1 VTFTMPFDEELFAL
15 AMDHSSSPE
24 LPALKKRFAGFS
36 ICKDMATAAAFG
48 YLAAM
53 RDAEKQ
59 EEKEEEE
66 VTVFDQVCAVMEQ
79 LLEGQ
84 YGSCSEEAVDL
95 TMGIIYN
102 WLHKQF
108 IKEGYSGPVFDTLAE
123 CFGPFVKPGVIH

>member
-53 RDAEKQ
+53 RDAKKIEDEQ
-59 EEKEEEE
+59 FAPSIGDQICSVLEDCRREEE
-66 VTVFDQVCAVMEQ
+66 TVEEGMEII
-79 LLEGQ
+79 
-84 YGSCSEEAVDL
+84 
-95 TMGIIYN
+95 MGLIFG
-102 WLHKQF
+102 WLK
-108 IKEGYSGPVFDTLAE
+108 KEFNENGYSGDVIAILEESFS
-123 CFGPFVKPGVIH
+123 FYVKPGVI

>member
-66 VTVFDQVCAVMEQ
+66 MTVFDQVCAVMDD
-79 LLEGQ
+79 LLEEDGC
-84 YGSCSEEAVDL
+84 SCTEEAVDL

-102 WLHKQF
+102 WLHERF
-108 IKEGYSGPVFDTLAE
+108 VEEGFSGPVFDTLAE
-123 CFGPFVKPGVIH
+123 SFGPFVKPGVIK

>member
-1 VTFTMPFDEELFAL
+1 MPFHEELFAL
-15 AMDHSSSPE
+15 SMDYAGSPE
-24 LPALKKRFAGFS
+24 LPALKKRFEGFS

-66 VTVFDQVCAVMEQ
+66 VTVFDQVCAVMDD
-79 LLEGQ
+79 LLEENGC
-84 YGSCSEEAVDL
+84 SCTEEAVDL

-102 WLHKQF
+102 WLHEQF
-108 IKEGYSGPVFDTLAE
+108 VEEGYSGPVFDTLAE
-123 CFGPFVKPGVIH
+123 CFGPFVKPGVIKK